1 MAAWS
6 ETSGTKVVANIIP
19 TSPNDL
25 YPTHHDIFGRGGYK
39 AVKSIEERNAI
50 KISRLTLGAE
60 VRETTP
66 DGNSTVYYVSK
77 MPDNIKDT
85 MTGADCEWAEVKSG
99 GFDEEALAALKG
111 QPNGLAS
118 LDEEGK
124 VPESQTRTIIFRGT
138 YVNENEFKSVN
149 GTPHVGRE
157 NAIYIDNTNGKMYSF
172 TGGKFV
178 RDSIYWNVIS

>member
-19 TSPNDL
+19 TSLNDL

-39 AVKSIEERNAI
+39 AVSSIEERDAI
-50 KISRLTLGAE
+50 KISRLKLGAE
-60 VRETTP
+60 VRVTLS
-66 DGNSTVYYVSK
+66 DGTSTVYYVSK
-77 MPDNIKDT
+77 MPDSISDT
-85 MTGADCEWAEVKSG
+85 MTGKDCEWTEVKSG

-111 QPNGLAS
+111 QPNGLAG

-138 YVNENEFKSVN
+138 YVNETTFNSVN
-149 GTPHVGRE
+149 GVPHVGRE
-157 NAIYIDNTNGKMYSF
+157 NAIYIDNANGKMYSF